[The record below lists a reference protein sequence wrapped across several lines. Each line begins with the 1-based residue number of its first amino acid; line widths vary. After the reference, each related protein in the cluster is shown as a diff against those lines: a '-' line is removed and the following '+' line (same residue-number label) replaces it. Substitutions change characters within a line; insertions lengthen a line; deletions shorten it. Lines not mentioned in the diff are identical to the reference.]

1 MTALLIACGV
11 VGALALYLLIRTA
24 YVVILA
30 LLDVDE
36 DQLS

>member
-24 YVVILA
+24 YIIISE
-30 LLDVDE
+30 LLDIEE
-36 DQLS
+36 DHGN